1 MPSFASYV
9 MVDWSAASAPRL
21 GRDSIWI
28 AVAQRTRRKRARAG
42 GAARTDLV
50 NLRTRAEAVSWLEA
64 RLATLATKGRVLA
77 GFDFPFGYPAGTAAR
92 LGLNGTAWRSLWT
105 ELATAISDDAANA
118 NNRFD
123 LAEDWNR
130 RICGEAFPFWGNVR
144 EERRAHLLRR
154 GCRAHGPGDLP
165 RRRLADAR
173 VPGAHPVWQLAGNGS
188 VGSQALLGIP
198 RVWQLRHAPAL
209 EMIAAI
215 WPFETG
221 LADDAGKRVILAE
234 SYPSLVKAKRLA
246 HLPKD
251 AGQVA
256 AMVEAF
262 AEADAAGTLPGWFAG
277 DAELSAAERAAVE
290 AEEAW
295 ILGLNGRAKRVLRRR
310 IARRRRKRARRG

>member
-1 MPSFASYV
+1 MADFSAYV
-9 MVDWSAASAPRL
+9 MVDWSAASAARL

-28 AVAQRTRRKRARAG
+28 AVAQRRGKRPRVS
-42 GAARTDLV
+42 RSDLV
-50 NLRTRAEAVSWLEA
+50 NLPTRSDACRWLET
-64 RLATLATKGRVLA
+64 RLTALAAEGRVLV
-77 GFDFPFGYPAGTAAR
+77 GFDFPFGYPAGTAQR
-92 LGLNGTAWRSLWT
+92 LGLNGAPWRSLWT
-105 ELATAISDDAANA
+105 ALAHAVVDGPGNA

-123 LAEDWNR
+123 VAEDWNR
-130 RICGEAFPFWGNVR
+130 RLTGEAFPFWGNVR
-144 EERRAHLLRR
+144 EEARGHLLRR

-209 EMIAAI
+209 AQATAI

-221 LADDAGKRVILAE
+221 FADDAGKQIILAE
-234 SYPSLVKAKRLA
+234 SYPSLIRPLRLA

-256 AMVEAF
+256 AMVKAF
-262 AEADAAGTLPGWFAG
+262 ERADAEGALPGWFAG
-277 DAELSAAERAAVE
+277 DPELSATEREAA
-290 AEEAW
+290 AQEEAW
-295 ILGLNGRAKRVLRRR
+295 ILGLTGRSRRVLRRR
-310 IARRRRKRARRG
+310 KKARRRG

>member
-1 MPSFASYV
+1 
-9 MVDWSAASAPRL
+9 MVDWSAASAPRI

-28 AVAQRTRRKRARAG
+28 AVAERRGRASR
-42 GAARTDLV
+42 RTDLV
-50 NLRTRAEAVSWLEA
+50 NLRTRAEASSWLEA
-64 RLATLATKGRVLA
+64 RLAALAKKGRVLV

-92 LGLNGTAWRSLWT
+92 LGLNGTAWRSLWS
-105 ELATAISDDAANA
+105 ELADKIADDAGNV

-123 LAEDWNR
+123 VAEAWNR
-130 RICGEAFPFWGNVR
+130 RLCNEAFPFWGNVR
-144 EERRAHLLRR
+144 EEQRAHLLRR
-154 GCRAHGPGDLP
+154 GCRTHGPGDLP

-198 RVWQLRHAPAL
+198 RVWQIRHSPAL
-209 EMIAAI
+209 ERIAAI

-234 SYPSLVKAKRLA
+234 SYPSLIRAKRLGR
-246 HLPKD
+246 LPKD

-262 AEADAAGTLPGWFAG
+262 ARADAAGELENWFTG
-277 DAELSAAERAAVE
+277 DPALSAGERAAIE
-290 AEEAW
+290 TEEAW
-295 ILGLNGRAKRVLRRR
+295 ILGLNGRAKRVLK
-310 IARRRRKRARRG
+310 RRKRARRG

>member
-1 MPSFASYV
+1 MPAFRAYV
-9 MVDWSAASAPRL
+9 MVDWSAASSPRL

-28 AVAQRTRRKRARAG
+28 AVAERTRGK
-42 GAARTDLV
+42 AAKRTDLV
-50 NLRTRAEAVSWLEA
+50 NLRTRAEAAAWLEA
-64 RLATLATKGRVLA
+64 RLDALAKKGRVLV

-92 LGLNGTAWRSLWT
+92 LGTNGIPWRSLWT
-105 ELATAISDDAANA
+105 ELAAGIRDGADNA

-123 LAEDWNR
+123 LAEAWNR
-130 RICGEAFPFWGNVR
+130 RMCGEAFPFWGNVR
-144 EERRAHLLRR
+144 EEARAHLLRR

-198 RVWQLRHAPAL
+198 RVWHLRHSPPL
-209 EMIAAI
+209 EKHAAI

-246 HLPKD
+246 RLPKD

-262 AEADAAGTLPGWFAG
+262 ARADAAGELPGWFRG
-277 DAELSAAERAAVE
+277 DPAMSAAERAAVE
-290 AEEAW
+290 QEEAW
-295 ILGLNGRAKRVLRRR
+295 ILGLGASARRVLRPRR
-310 IARRRRKRARRG
+310 KARRKRRG

>member
-1 MPSFASYV
+1 MPAFRAYV
-9 MVDWSAASAPRL
+9 MVDWSAASSPRL

-28 AVAQRTRRKRARAG
+28 AVAERAR
-42 GAARTDLV
+42 GAPARRTELV
-50 NLRTRAEAVSWLEA
+50 NLRTRGEAAAWLEA
-64 RLATLATKGRVLA
+64 RLAALARNGRVLA

-92 LGLNGTAWRSLWT
+92 LGLAGIAWRSLWI
-105 ELATAISDDAANA
+105 ELAAKISDGADNA

-144 EERRAHLLRR
+144 EEPRSHLLRR
-154 GCRAHGPGDLP
+154 GCRAHAPGDLP

-198 RVWQLRHAPAL
+198 RVWQIRHAPAL
-209 EMIAAI
+209 ERIAAV

-221 LADDAGKRVILAE
+221 LADDRGRRVILAE
-234 SYPSLVKAKRLA
+234 AYPSLVKAKRLA

-262 AEADAAGTLPGWFAG
+262 ARADAAGEIATWFRG
-277 DAELSAAERAAVE
+277 DPDLSAGERAAIE
-290 AEEAW
+290 SEEAW
-295 ILGLNGRAKRVLRRR
+295 ILGLRGPARR
-310 IARRRRKRARRG
+310 ILRRRRKSRRRTRRG

>member
-1 MPSFASYV
+1 

-28 AVAQRTRRKRARAG
+28 AVAERMRGRSVRRTA
-42 GAARTDLV
+42 LV
-50 NLRTRAEAVSWLEA
+50 NLRTRADAAAWLET
-64 RLATLATKGRVLA
+64 RLSALAAKGRVLA
-77 GFDFPFGYPAGTAAR
+77 GFDFPFGYPAGTALR
-92 LGLNGTAWRSLWT
+92 LGLNGAAWRSLWT
-105 ELATAISDDAANA
+105 ELAAKIADDASNA

-144 EERRAHLLRR
+144 EEVRAHLLRR

-198 RVWQLRHAPAL
+198 RVWQIRHAPAL
-209 EMIAAI
+209 AKTAAI

-221 LADDAGKRVILAE
+221 LRDDAGKRVILAE
-234 SYPSLVKAKRLA
+234 SYPSLVKAKRLGQ
-246 HLPKD
+246 LPKD

-262 AEADAAGTLPGWFAG
+262 ARADAAGELPSWFRG
-277 DAELSAAERAAVE
+277 DPEMSAAERAAVE
-290 AEEAW
+290 QEEAW
-295 ILGLNGRAKRVLRRR
+295 ILGLSGRAKRVLRRR
-310 IARRRRKRARRG
+310 RKSRRRSRPTRDG

>member
-1 MPSFASYV
+1 MPAFAAYV

-28 AVAQRTRRKRARAG
+28 AVAERRRGKS
-42 GAARTDLV
+42 ARTALV
-50 NLRTRAEAVSWLEA
+50 NLRTRAEATAWLEA
-64 RLATLATKGRVLA
+64 RLAALAKKGRVLV

-92 LGLNGTAWRSLWT
+92 LGLNGTPWRSLWS
-105 ELATAISDDAANA
+105 ELAASIADGADNA

-123 LAEDWNR
+123 VAEGWNR
-130 RICGEAFPFWGNVR
+130 RLCGEAFPFWGNVR
-144 EERRAHLLRR
+144 EEARSHLVRR
-154 GCRAHGPGDLP
+154 GCRQHGPGDLP

-209 EMIAAI
+209 EKIAAI

-221 LADDAGKRVILAE
+221 LADDAAKRVILAE

-256 AMVEAF
+256 AMVEAY
-262 AEADAAGTLPGWFAG
+262 ARADAAGTLPQWFAG
-277 DAELSAAERAAVE
+277 DPALSGAERAAVE
-290 AEEAW
+290 QEEAW
-295 ILGLNGRAKRVLRRR
+295 IFGLNGHAKRVLGRRR
-310 IARRRRKRARRG
+310 AARRRGKRRARG

>member
-1 MPSFASYV
+1 MPAFRSYV

-28 AVAQRTRRKRARAG
+28 SVAERRGSAVR
-42 GAARTDLV
+42 RTDLV
-50 NLRTRAEAVSWLEA
+50 NLRTRAEAASWLEA
-64 RLATLATKGRVLA
+64 RLAALAKKGRVLA

-105 ELATAISDDAANA
+105 ELAAKIADDEANA

-123 LAEDWNR
+123 LAEEWNR
-130 RICGEAFPFWGNVR
+130 RLGNEAFPFWGNVR
-144 EERRAHLLRR
+144 EEQRQHLLRR
-154 GCRAHGPGDLP
+154 GCRVHGPGDLP

-198 RVWQLRHAPAL
+198 RVWQIRHAPAL
-209 EMIAAI
+209 ERIAAI

-234 SYPSLVKAKRLA
+234 SYPSLIKAKRLA
-246 HLPKD
+246 RLPKD

-262 AEADAAGTLPGWFAG
+262 ARADAAGELEGWFTGDPALGAG
-277 DAELSAAERAAVE
+277 ERAAIE
-290 AEEAW
+290 QEEAW
-295 ILGLNGRAKRVLRRR
+295 ILGLNGRAKRVLK
-310 IARRRRKRARRG
+310 RRKRTRRG

>member
-1 MPSFASYV
+1 MPAFSAYV
-9 MVDWSAASAPRL
+9 MVDWSAASVPRL

-28 AVAQRTRRKRARAG
+28 AVAERRPGRSARRTA
-42 GAARTDLV
+42 LV
-50 NLRTRAEAVSWLEA
+50 NLRTRAEAAGWLEA
-64 RLATLATKGRVLA
+64 RLAALAKQGRVLA

-105 ELATAISDDAANA
+105 ELAERIADGTGNA

-123 LAEDWNR
+123 LAENWNR

-144 EERRAHLLRR
+144 EENRLHLLRR

-198 RVWQLRHAPAL
+198 RVWQIRHAPAL
-209 EMIAAI
+209 ETIAAI

-221 LADDAGKRVILAE
+221 LADAAGKRVILAE

-246 HLPKD
+246 RLPKD

-262 AEADAAGTLPGWFAG
+262 AQADAVGELQGWFRG
-277 DAELSAAERAAVE
+277 DPELSAAERAAIE
-290 AEEAW
+290 QEEAW
-295 ILGLNGRAKRVLRRR
+295 ILGLSGQAKRVLRRR
-310 IARRRRKRARRG
+310 RKRGRRG

>member
-21 GRDSIWI
+21 GRDSIWV
-28 AVAQRTRRKRARAG
+28 AVAERRRGKTARAV
-42 GAARTDLV
+42 ARTALV
-50 NLRTRAEAVSWLEA
+50 NLRTRAEAAAWLEV
-64 RLATLATKGRVLA
+64 RLAALAKKGRVLA
-77 GFDFPFGYPAGTAAR
+77 GFDFPFGYPAGTAVR

-105 ELATAISDDAANA
+105 ELAAKIADGGDNA

-130 RICGEAFPFWGNVR
+130 RLCGEAFPFWGNVR
-144 EERRAHLLRR
+144 EEQRAHLLRR

-165 RRRLADAR
+165 RRRLADSR

-198 RVWQLRHAPAL
+198 RVWQIRHAPAL
-209 EMIAAI
+209 EKIAAI

-262 AEADAAGTLPGWFAG
+262 AAADAAGTLPGWFTG
-277 DAELSAAERAAVE
+277 DPELSAAERAAVE
-290 AEEAW
+290 TEEAW
-295 ILGLNGRAKRVLRRR
+295 ILGLSGQAKRVLARRR
-310 IARRRRKRARRG
+310 KSRRRRKGTLRG

>member
-1 MPSFASYV
+1 MPVFRAYV
-9 MVDWSAASAPRL
+9 MVDWSAASVPRV

-28 AVAQRTRRKRARAG
+28 ATAERGGERARGKSAR
-42 GAARTDLV
+42 RTDLV
-50 NLRTRAEAVSWLEA
+50 NLRTRAEAASWLEA
-64 RLATLATKGRVLA
+64 RLAALAKKGRVLA

-105 ELATAISDDAANA
+105 ELAEKIADGADNA

-130 RICGEAFPFWGNVR
+130 RIGGEAFPFWGNVR
-144 EERRAHLLRR
+144 EEPRAHLLRR

-198 RVWQLRHAPAL
+198 RVWQIRHAPSL
-209 EMIAAI
+209 ERIAAI

-221 LADDAGKRVILAE
+221 LADDEGKRVILAE

-246 HLPKD
+246 RLPKD

-262 AEADAAGTLPGWFAG
+262 AQADAAGALPDWFRG
-277 DAELSAAERAAVE
+277 DPEMSPAERAAVE
-290 AEEAW
+290 REEAW
-295 ILGLNGRAKRVLRRR
+295 ILGLSGHATRVLRKRR
-310 IARRRRKRARRG
+310 KSRWSRRRG

>member
-1 MPSFASYV
+1 

-28 AVAQRTRRKRARAG
+28 AVAERGAGRRGRVAR
-42 GAARTDLV
+42 RTDLV
-50 NLRTRAEAVSWLEA
+50 NLRTRAEAASWLEA
-64 RLATLATKGRVLA
+64 RLAALAKNGRVLA

-92 LGLNGTAWRSLWT
+92 LGLNGTAWRSLWI
-105 ELATAISDDAANA
+105 ELAAKIADDAANT

-123 LAEDWNR
+123 LAEEWNR
-130 RICGEAFPFWGNVR
+130 RLGDEAFPFWGNVR
-144 EERRAHLLRR
+144 EEQRRHLLRR

-198 RVWQLRHAPAL
+198 RVWQIRHAPAL
-209 EMIAAI
+209 ERIAAI

-234 SYPSLVKAKRLA
+234 SYPSLIKAKRLA
-246 HLPKD
+246 RLPKD

-262 AEADAAGTLPGWFAG
+262 ARADAAGELEGWFTG
-277 DAELSAAERAAVE
+277 DPELGPDERAAIE
-290 AEEAW
+290 QEEAW
-295 ILGLNGRAKRVLRRR
+295 ILGLNGRAKRVLK
-310 IARRRRKRARRG
+310 RRKRARRG

>member
-1 MPSFASYV
+1 
-9 MVDWSAASAPRL
+9 MVDWSAASSPRL

-28 AVAQRTRRKRARAG
+28 AVAERRGRAIRRSA
-42 GAARTDLV
+42 LV
-50 NLRTRAEAVSWLEA
+50 NLRTRADGAGWLET
-64 RLATLATKGRVLA
+64 RLAALAKHGRVLV

-105 ELATAISDDAANA
+105 ELSSKIADDGANA

-144 EERRAHLLRR
+144 EEPRPHLLRR
-154 GCRAHGPGDLP
+154 GCRAHGPGDLA

-198 RVWQLRHAPAL
+198 RVWQIRHAPAL
-209 EMIAAI
+209 ETIAAI

-246 HLPKD
+246 QLPKD

-256 AMVEAF
+256 AMVESF
-262 AEADAAGTLPGWFAG
+262 ARADLAGELPGWFQG
-277 DAELSAAERAAVE
+277 DPELSAAERAAVE
-290 AEEAW
+290 QEEAW
-295 ILGLNGRAKRVLRRR
+295 ILGLSGRAKRVLSKRRKS
-310 IARRRRKRARRG
+310 RRKRARNG

>member
-1 MPSFASYV
+1 MPLFNSYV

-28 AVAQRTRRKRARAG
+28 ATAERGAERRRGKGARTA

-50 NLRTRAEAVSWLEA
+50 NLRTRAEAGAWLEA
-64 RLATLATKGRVLA
+64 RLAALAKEGRVLA
-77 GFDFPFGYPAGTAAR
+77 GLDFPFGYPAGTASR

-105 ELATAISDDAANA
+105 ALADAIADAADNA

-123 LAEDWNR
+123 VAEGWNR
-130 RICGEAFPFWGNVR
+130 RLCGEAFPFWGNVR
-144 EERRAHLLRR
+144 EETRQHLLRR
-154 GCRAHGPGDLP
+154 GCRQHGPGDLP

-198 RVWQLRHAPAL
+198 RVWQIRHSPAL
-209 EMIAAI
+209 EMLSAI

-234 SYPSLVKAKRLA
+234 AYPSLVKAKRLA

-262 AEADAAGTLPGWFAG
+262 ARADAAGTLPAWFAG
-277 DAELSAAERAAVE
+277 DPDLGAAERSAVE
-290 AEEAW
+290 QEEAW
-295 ILGLNGRAKRVLRRR
+295 IFGLNGRSRR
-310 IARRRRKRARRG
+310 ILPRRRKSKRRG

>member
-1 MPSFASYV
+1 MPAFSAYV
-9 MVDWSAASAPRL
+9 MVDWSAASVPRL

-28 AVAQRTRRKRARAG
+28 ATAERRAERRTGEPIRRTA
-42 GAARTDLV
+42 LV
-50 NLRTRAEAVSWLEA
+50 NLRTRAEAAAWLET
-64 RLATLATKGRVLA
+64 RLAALAKNGRVLV

-92 LGLNGTAWRSLWT
+92 LGLNGVAWRSLWMD
-105 ELATAISDDAANA
+105 LAAKIADGADNA

-123 LAEDWNR
+123 FAEDWNR
-130 RICGEAFPFWGNVR
+130 RICNEAFPFWGNVR
-144 EERRAHLLRR
+144 EEARRHLLRR
-154 GCRAHGPGDLP
+154 GCRVHGPGDLP

-173 VPGAHPVWQLAGNGS
+173 VSGAHPVWQLAGNGS

-198 RVWQLRHAPAL
+198 RVWQIRHSPAL
-209 EMIAAI
+209 EKIAAV

-234 SYPSLVKAKRLA
+234 SYPSLIKAKRLR

-262 AEADAAGTLPGWFAG
+262 ARADADGDLPDWFRG
-277 DAELSAAERAAVE
+277 DPELGAAERAAVE
-290 AEEAW
+290 QEEAW

-310 IARRRRKRARRG
+310 KRSRRGGRR

>member
-21 GRDSIWI
+21 GRDSIWV
-28 AVAQRTRRKRARAG
+28 AVAERRRGK
-42 GAARTDLV
+42 GAPRTDLV
-50 NLRTRAEAVSWLEA
+50 NLRARAEAASWLEA
-64 RLATLATKGRVLA
+64 RLIALAKKGRVLA
-77 GFDFPFGYPAGTAAR
+77 GFDFPFGYPAGTAMR

-105 ELATAISDDAANA
+105 ELAAEIADGGDNA

-130 RICGEAFPFWGNVR
+130 RLCGEAFPFWGNVR
-144 EERRAHLLRR
+144 EEQRSHLLRR

-198 RVWQLRHAPAL
+198 RVWQIRHAPAL
-209 EMIAAI
+209 EKIAAI

-262 AEADAAGTLPGWFAG
+262 AAADAAGTLPGWFTG
-277 DAELSAAERAAVE
+277 DPELSAAERAAVE
-290 AEEAW
+290 TEEAW
-295 ILGLNGRAKRVLRRR
+295 ILGLNGQAKRVLSRRR
-310 IARRRRKRARRG
+310 KSRRRRKGPRRG

>member
-1 MPSFASYV
+1 
-9 MVDWSAASAPRL
+9 MVDWSAASSPRL

-28 AVAQRTRRKRARAG
+28 AVAERRGRAIRRSA
-42 GAARTDLV
+42 LV
-50 NLRTRAEAVSWLEA
+50 NLRTRADAAGWLET
-64 RLATLATKGRVLA
+64 RLAALAKHGRVLA

-105 ELATAISDDAANA
+105 ELSSKIADDGANA

-144 EERRAHLLRR
+144 EEPRPHLLRR
-154 GCRAHGPGDLP
+154 SCRAHGPGDLA

-198 RVWQLRHAPAL
+198 RVWQIRHAPAL
-209 EMIAAI
+209 ETIAAI

-246 HLPKD
+246 QLPKD

-262 AEADAAGTLPGWFAG
+262 ARADAAGELPDWFRG
-277 DAELSAAERAAVE
+277 DPALSAAERAVIE
-290 AEEAW
+290 QEEAW
-295 ILGLNGRAKRVLRRR
+295 ILGLSGRAKRVLRKRR
-310 IARRRRKRARRG
+310 KSKRARRG

>member
-1 MPSFASYV
+1 

-28 AVAQRTRRKRARAG
+28 AVAERRGTAVRRTA
-42 GAARTDLV
+42 LV
-50 NLRTRAEAVSWLEA
+50 NLRTRAEAAGWLET
-64 RLATLATKGRVLA
+64 RLAALAKQGRVLV

-105 ELATAISDDAANA
+105 QLAAVIEDKADNA

-123 LAEDWNR
+123 LAEAWNR
-130 RICGEAFPFWGNVR
+130 RICNEAFPFWGNVR
-144 EERRAHLLRR
+144 EEQRLHLLRR
-154 GCRAHGPGDLP
+154 GCRAHGPGDLA

-198 RVWQLRHAPAL
+198 RVWQIRHAPAL
-209 EMIAAI
+209 EKIAAI

-246 HLPKD
+246 NLPKD

-262 AEADAAGTLPGWFAG
+262 ARADTAGELPSWFQG
-277 DAELSAAERAAVE
+277 DPDLSAAERAAIE
-290 AEEAW
+290 QEEAW
-295 ILGLNGRAKRVLRRR
+295 ILGLNGRAKRVLRPRR
-310 IARRRRKRARRG
+310 KSKRARRG

>member
-1 MPSFASYV
+1 MPAFRAYV

-28 AVAQRTRRKRARAG
+28 AVAERAR
-42 GAARTDLV
+42 GATARRTDLV
-50 NLRTRAEAVSWLEA
+50 NLRTRAEAAAWLET
-64 RLATLATKGRVLA
+64 RLSVLAKKGRVLA
-77 GFDFPFGYPAGTAAR
+77 GFDFPFGYPSGTAAR
-92 LGLNGTAWRSLWT
+92 LGLKGIAWRSLWT
-105 ELATAISDDAANA
+105 ELAAKIDDAPDNA

-123 LAEDWNR
+123 LAEAWNR
-130 RICGEAFPFWGNVR
+130 RIGGEPFPFWGNVR
-144 EERRAHLLRR
+144 EEPRPHLLRR

-198 RVWQLRHAPAL
+198 RVWQIRHAPAL
-209 EMIAAI
+209 EKVAAI

-221 LADDAGKRVILAE
+221 LADEPGRRVILAE
-234 SYPSLVKAKRLA
+234 SYPSLVRAKRLA

-262 AEADAAGTLPGWFAG
+262 ARADTAGSLPDWFRG
-277 DAELSAAERAAVE
+277 DPEMTAAERAAVE
-290 AEEAW
+290 HEEAW
-295 ILGLNGRAKRVLRRR
+295 ILGLRGPAKRILRP
-310 IARRRRKRARRG
+310 RRKSKRSARRG

>member
-1 MPSFASYV
+1 

-28 AVAQRTRRKRARAG
+28 ATAERGAERGTGK
-42 GAARTDLV
+42 AARRTALV
-50 NLRTRAEAVSWLEA
+50 NLRTRAEAAGWLEA
-64 RLATLATKGRVLA
+64 RLAALAAKGRVLA

-92 LGLNGTAWRSLWT
+92 LGLNGTAWRSLWI
-105 ELATAISDDAANA
+105 ELANTIADGADNA

-123 LAEDWNR
+123 VAEDWNR
-130 RICGEAFPFWGNVR
+130 RICNEAFPFWGNVR
-144 EERRAHLLRR
+144 EEQRRHLLRR

-198 RVWQLRHAPAL
+198 RVWQIRHAPAL
-209 EMIAAI
+209 EKIAAI

-221 LADDAGKRVILAE
+221 LADSAGKRVILAE

-246 HLPKD
+246 RLPKD

-262 AEADAAGTLPGWFAG
+262 AQADAAGELPAWFRG
-277 DAELSAAERAAVE
+277 DPELSAAERAAIE
-290 AEEAW
+290 QEEAW
-295 ILGLNGRAKRVLRRR
+295 ILGLSGRARRVLRRR
-310 IARRRRKRARRG
+310 RKRGRRG

>member
-1 MPSFASYV
+1 
-9 MVDWSAASAPRL
+9 MVDWSAASSPRL

-28 AVAQRTRRKRARAG
+28 ACAERRGRAVRRTA
-42 GAARTDLV
+42 LV
-50 NLRTRAEAVSWLEA
+50 NLRTRAEAAGWLET
-64 RLATLATKGRVLA
+64 RLAALAQEGRVLA
-77 GFDFPFGYPAGTAAR
+77 GFDFPFGYPVGTATR
-92 LGLNGTAWRSLWT
+92 LGLNGIAWRSLWT
-105 ELATAISDDAANA
+105 ELAVKIVDQPDNG

-130 RICGEAFPFWGNVR
+130 RIGNEAFPFWGNVR
-144 EERRAHLLRR
+144 EEPRPHLLRR
-154 GCRAHGPGDLP
+154 GCRAHGPGDLA

-198 RVWQLRHAPAL
+198 RVWQIRHAPAL
-209 EMIAAI
+209 EQIAAI

-262 AEADAAGTLPGWFAG
+262 AHADAAGELPAWFQG
-277 DAELSAAERAAVE
+277 DPVLSAAERAVIE
-290 AEEAW
+290 QEEAW
-295 ILGLNGRAKRVLRRR
+295 ILGLSGRAKRVLRK
-310 IARRRRKRARRG
+310 RRRSRGQRARRG

>member
-1 MPSFASYV
+1 
-9 MVDWSAASAPRL
+9 MVDWSAASSPRL

-28 AVAQRTRRKRARAG
+28 AVAERRGRAIRRSA
-42 GAARTDLV
+42 LV
-50 NLRTRAEAVSWLEA
+50 NLRTRADGAGWLET
-64 RLATLATKGRVLA
+64 RLAALAKHGRVLV

-105 ELATAISDDAANA
+105 ELSSKIADDGANA

-144 EERRAHLLRR
+144 EEPRPHLLRR
-154 GCRAHGPGDLP
+154 GCRAHGPGDLA

-198 RVWQLRHAPAL
+198 RVWQIRHAPAL
-209 EMIAAI
+209 ETIAAI

-246 HLPKD
+246 QLPKD

-262 AEADAAGTLPGWFAG
+262 ARADLAGELPGWFQG
-277 DAELSAAERAAVE
+277 DPELSAAERAAVE
-290 AEEAW
+290 QEEAW
-295 ILGLNGRAKRVLRRR
+295 ILGLSGRAKRVLSKRRKS
-310 IARRRRKRARRG
+310 RRKRARNG

>member
-1 MPSFASYV
+1 MPAFSAYV
-9 MVDWSAASAPRL
+9 MVDWSAASVPRL

-28 AVAQRTRRKRARAG
+28 GIAERRSGKRAR
-42 GAARTDLV
+42 RTALV
-50 NLRTRAEAVSWLEA
+50 NLRTRAEAAAWLETG
-64 RLATLATKGRVLA
+64 LAALAKKGRVLA

-92 LGLNGTAWRSLWT
+92 LGLNGIAWRSLWT
-105 ELATAISDDAANA
+105 DLASKIADGADNA

-130 RICGEAFPFWGNVR
+130 RICNEAFPFWGNVR
-144 EERRAHLLRR
+144 EEQRIHLLRR

-173 VPGAHPVWQLAGNGS
+173 VSGAHPVWQLAGNGS

-198 RVWQLRHAPAL
+198 RVWQIRHAPAL
-209 EMIAAI
+209 VKIAAI

-221 LADDAGKRVILAE
+221 LADDVGKRVILAE
-234 SYPSLVKAKRLA
+234 SYPSLIRAKRLP

-262 AEADAAGTLPGWFAG
+262 ARADAADDLPGWFRG
-277 DAELSAAERAAVE
+277 DPELSAAERAAVE
-290 AEEAW
+290 QEEAW
-295 ILGLNGRAKRVLRRR
+295 ILGLNGRAKRILRRGR
-310 IARRRRKRARRG
+310 QQRSHRG

>member
-1 MPSFASYV
+1 MPAFRSYV
-9 MVDWSAASAPRL
+9 MVDWTAASAPRL

-28 AVAQRTRRKRARAG
+28 AVVERLRGKAVR
-42 GAARTDLV
+42 RTDLV
-50 NLRTRAEAVSWLEA
+50 NLRTRAEAASWLEA
-64 RLATLATKGRVLA
+64 RLAVLAKKGRVLA

-105 ELATAISDDAANA
+105 ELAAKIADDAGNA

-123 LAEDWNR
+123 VAEEWNR
-130 RICGEAFPFWGNVR
+130 RLCGEAFPFWGNVR
-144 EERRAHLLRR
+144 EEERAHLLRR

-198 RVWQLRHAPAL
+198 RVWQIRHAPAL
-209 EMIAAI
+209 ETIAAI

-221 LADDAGKRVILAE
+221 LADAAGKRVILAE
-234 SYPSLVKAKRLA
+234 SYPSLIRAKRLA
-246 HLPKD
+246 NLPKD

-262 AEADAAGTLPGWFAG
+262 ARADLAGDLPSWFAG
-277 DAELSAAERAAVE
+277 DPALSDGERAAIE
-290 AEEAW
+290 TEEAW
-295 ILGLNGRAKRVLRRR
+295 ILGLSGQAKRVLRRR
-310 IARRRRKRARRG
+310 RRRARRG

>member
-1 MPSFASYV
+1 MPTFAAYV

-28 AVAQRTRRKRARAG
+28 AVAERRRGRS
-42 GAARTDLV
+42 AARTALV
-50 NLRTRAEAVSWLEA
+50 NLRTRAEATAWLAA
-64 RLATLATKGRVLA
+64 RLAALAKRGRVLA

-105 ELATAISDDAANA
+105 ELAAAIADGADNA

-123 LAEDWNR
+123 VAEGWNR
-130 RICGEAFPFWGNVR
+130 RLGDEAFPFWGNVR
-144 EERRAHLLRR
+144 EEARAHLLRR
-154 GCRAHGPGDLP
+154 GCRPHGPGDLP

-188 VGSQALLGIP
+188 VGGQALLGIP
-198 RVWQLRHAPAL
+198 RVWQIRHAPAL
-209 EMIAAI
+209 ETMTAI

-221 LADDAGKRVILAE
+221 LADDAGKRVILVE

-246 HLPKD
+246 RLPKD

-256 AMVEAF
+256 AMVEAY
-262 AEADAAGTLPGWFAG
+262 ARADAAGTLPQWFAG
-277 DAELSAAERAAVE
+277 DPALSAAERAAVE
-290 AEEAW
+290 QEEAW
-295 ILGLNGRAKRVLRRR
+295 IFGLNGRAKRILSPRRTR
-310 IARRRRKRARRG
+310 RRRRKGARRG

>member
-1 MPSFASYV
+1 MPLFRSYV
-9 MVDWSAASAPRL
+9 MVDWSAASSPRV

-28 AVAQRTRRKRARAG
+28 AVAERALGGRA
-42 GAARTDLV
+42 ARRTDLV
-50 NLRTRAEAVSWLEA
+50 NLRTRSEAAAWLEA
-64 RLATLATKGRVLA
+64 RLAALAKKGRVLA

-92 LGLNGTAWRSLWT
+92 LGLDCIAWRSLWT
-105 ELATAISDDAANA
+105 ELAAKIRDGADNA

-144 EERRAHLLRR
+144 EEPRAHLLRR
-154 GCRAHGPGDLP
+154 GCRAHGPGDLA

-209 EMIAAI
+209 EKIAAI

-221 LADDAGKRVILAE
+221 LADEASKRLILAE
-234 SYPSLVKAKRLA
+234 SYPSLVKAKRFA

-251 AGQVA
+251 AGQVV

-262 AEADAAGTLPGWFAG
+262 ARADAAGELADWFRG
-277 DAELSAAERAAVE
+277 DPEMRATERAAVE
-290 AEEAW
+290 REEAW
-295 ILGLNGRAKRVLRRR
+295 ILGLTGRAKRVLRPRR
-310 IARRRRKRARRG
+310 KSRRRPRRG

>member
-1 MPSFASYV
+1 

-21 GRDSIWI
+21 GKDSIWI
-28 AVAQRTRRKRARAG
+28 AVAERLRGRGKAVR
-42 GAARTDLV
+42 RTDLV
-50 NLRTRAEAVSWLEA
+50 NLRTRAEAASWLET
-64 RLATLATKGRVLA
+64 RLAALAKKGRVLA

-105 ELATAISDDAANA
+105 ALAAAIADDAGNA

-123 LAEDWNR
+123 VAEDWNR
-130 RICGEAFPFWGNVR
+130 RLCGEAFPFWGNVR
-144 EERRAHLLRR
+144 EEHRAHLVRR

-198 RVWQLRHAPAL
+198 RVWQMRHAPAL
-209 EMIAAI
+209 ETISAI

-221 LADDAGKRVILAE
+221 LADDASKRVILAE
-234 SYPSLVKAKRLA
+234 SYPSLVRAKRLA
-246 HLPKD
+246 RLPKD

-262 AEADAAGTLPGWFAG
+262 ARADAAGELPFWFTG
-277 DAELSAAERAAVE
+277 DPALGDDERAAIE
-290 AEEAW
+290 TEEAW
-295 ILGLNGRAKRVLRRR
+295 ILGLSGLAKRVLK
-310 IARRRRKRARRG
+310 RRRKRPRRG